1 MGKPLETERGDLP
14 GSGDSPVLGTPAA
27 LATSETAPKL
37 ALPAAHWSKRAEE
50 ARTLADQAVSPEIS
64 RSWLSVAESYDFL
77 ARQAEARARAAE
89 ALAARPDA
97 NGTRLKTERG
107 PEWNV

>member
-14 GSGDSPVLGTPAA
+14 GSGNAPVVDMPAPF
-27 LATSETAPKL
+27 ATSRTAPRSV
-37 ALPAAHWSKRAEE
+37 LPASHWSKRAEE
-50 ARTLADQAVSPEIS
+50 ARTLADQAVSPEIG

-77 ARQAEARARAAE
+77 AQQAEARARAAE
-89 ALAARPDA
+89 ALATRPDA